1 MSLIIRRTPPSGLW
15 NLHTHS
21 TYSYQDALPSV
32 EQLVDLAYQY
42 KQPAMGLT
50 DHGNMAG
57 SVRLYQ
63 TATELGLK
71 PFPGSELY
79 VVRDRADKKAKR
91 HHMCV
96 VAFTTEGYENLVRL
110 STLTHKNFHNKPLI
124 DHIDLAQ
131 LAEDGALRG
140 IAATSGCYF
149 GYIAQHVVKGEDDE
163 ARSLIGA
170 YSRWFDRFYVELQ
183 NHNIDHGDGWNDSR
197 LADRLHELAVE
208 MGVPAVL
215 TQDSHYA
222 LPLDKPA
229 HETLKR
235 LVAFGPEEDDAVFPG
250 DGFHLADD
258 AWFQAHHSGARY
270 EYGREGLVDLLDA
283 HDLSIRELDHYSYN
297 IPFTVADP
305 QQALTERCFSL
316 LRIGQPGGLGLAYQ
330 NRLVEELEVIK
341 DTGMA
346 GYLILV
352 AEVVDWCKANQVF
365 CQARGS
371 ASGSIVCWL
380 LGITQADPIKYKM
393 SFERFISRDR
403 NKPPDID
410 LDIEHD
416 RRQDLIEWLN
426 ERFSALQIGTFQEF
440 KLHEEDDEGEGKGSL
455 KVKYFSRRKAMGL
468 ERLEWKDIPQ
478 ADKDDLYKL
487 ASYSSFSHT
496 GTHAAGLVVT
506 TTPEEIHR
514 SIPSMWNV
522 NSSIFVTQYDMDDV
536 EAVGKVKLDI
546 LGLKTLTVL
555 HRAMDNLGRDV
566 FAGLDWIPGTDSKT
580 FSTISAGKT
589 DGVFQLEGW
598 AARRG
603 CRDLKPSKVND
614 VIAAMALFRP
624 ATMNSGATAQYIE
637 RRHKRQEIPKRHKML
652 DEITKETYGIFLY
665 QEQVITLLRELGM
678 DANNLTKFLKAV
690 KASQQAQMVT
700 AAKTIEGYRTMVEEA
715 ATQIGISSE
724 DFHWLWAA
732 VTGFAA
738 YGFNQAHST
747 AYGLMAYRCAYLA
760 THFPLEFYAAILNV
774 AAGSKKEA
782 AYVTA
787 ARSAGIRILPA
798 DVNKSDISY
807 SVDPNRHGIR
817 RGLVAVKGVASPTA
831 TEIISKRPE
840 GGYESLTQMAE
851 LVNRTRITGCNAWL
865 KDKDHGVGII
875 NKLAEA
881 GALESLGI
889 VT

>member
-1 MSLIIRRTPPSGLW
+1 MLRIKRTPVSGLW

-21 TYSYQDALPSV
+21 TYSTQDALPKV
-32 EQLVDLAYQY
+32 EQLVDTAYQY

-63 TATELGLK
+63 TAMELGLK

-79 VVRDRADKKAKR
+79 VVRDRSDKKAKR

-96 VAFTTEGYENLVRL
+96 VAYTTEGYENLVRL

-124 DHIDLAQ
+124 DHVDLAE
-131 LAEDGALRG
+131 LSEEGLLRG
-140 IAATSGCYF
+140 VAGTSGCYF
-149 GYIAQHVVKGEDDE
+149 GFVAQHVVKGEDDQ
-163 ARSLIGA
+163 ARSLLGA
-170 YSRWFDRFYVELQ
+170 YAKWFDRFYVELQ

-208 MGVPAVL
+208 MGIPAVL
-215 TQDSHYA
+215 TQDAHYA
-222 LPLDKPA
+222 LATDKPS

-258 AWFQAHHSGARY
+258 AWFQAHHEGARY

-283 HDLSIRELDHYSYN
+283 HDLSIRELDNYSYN

-305 QQALTERCFSL
+305 DEELSRRCWAAMAPFIDKHPRS
-316 LRIGQPGGLGLAYQ
+316 GNYQ
-330 NRLVEELEVIK
+330 DRLIEELEVIK

-346 GYLILV
+346 GYIILV
-352 AEVVDWCKANQVF
+352 AEVVEWCRKNAVF

-403 NKPPDID
+403 TKPPDID

-416 RRQDLIEWLN
+416 RRQDLIDWLN
-426 ERFSALQIGTFQEF
+426 ERFSAVQIGTFQEF
-440 KLHEEDDEGEGKGSL
+440 ALHDEDSDGESKGSL

-468 ERLEWKDIPQ
+468 ERLEWKDVPRE
-478 ADKDDLYKL
+478 DKDALYKL
-487 ASYSSFSHT
+487 AEYSSYSHS

-506 TTPEEIHR
+506 TTPEDIHR
-514 SIPSMWNV
+514 AIPTMWNT
-522 NSSIFVTQYDMDDV
+522 NSEIFVTQYDMDDV

-555 HRAMDNLGRDV
+555 HRCMENLGRDV
-566 FAGLDWIPGTDSKT
+566 FEGLDWIPGSDTKT
-580 FSTISAGKT
+580 FSAISAGKT

-598 AARRG
+598 AARKG
-603 CRDLKPSKVND
+603 CKDLRPTKVKD

-624 ATMNSGATAQYIE
+624 ATMNSGATATYID
-637 RRHKRQEIPKRHKML
+637 RKHKRQEIPNRHNL
-652 DEITKETYGIFLY
+652 INTITKDTYGIFLY
-665 QEQVITLLRELGM
+665 QEQVIEALRALGM
-678 DANNLTKFLKAV
+678 DAKDLTKFLKAV

-700 AAKTIEGYRTMVEEA
+700 AAKTIEGFQEQVWTYARQMGMSE
-715 ATQIGISSE
+715 E
-724 DFHWLWAA
+724 DFHWMWNA

-747 AYGLMAYRCAYLA
+747 AYGLMAYRCAYLS
-760 THFPLEFYAAILNV
+760 THFPLEFFAAVLNV
-774 AAGSKKEA
+774 AAGSKKETG
-782 AYVTA
+782 YVSA
-787 ARSAGIRILPA
+787 ARAAGVRILPA
-798 DVNKSDISY
+798 DVNKSEASY
-807 SVDPNRHGIR
+807 AVDPQRRGIR
-817 RGLVAVKGVASPTA
+817 RGLVAVKGVATPTA
-831 TEIISKRPE
+831 TEIIAKRPE

-851 LVNRTRITGCNAWL
+851 LVDRRKITGCNAWL
-865 KDKDHGVGII
+865 KDKDHGIGVV